1 LRPYWPMRA
10 REPIL
15 DLPAVVTV
23 ALLALVAIH
32 GVREV
37 LSVETDFEFLL
48 SLAFVPA
55 RWTAYWRPDAAAE
68 ILRDAAAGL
77 AGREAGARLALAR
90 YLLAEGGAMPWTLL
104 TYALL
109 HGSWAHLALNG
120 VWLAAFGTPVARRC
134 GAARFLLLAALAAL
148 GGALV
153 HLAFHPTGIAPLVGA
168 SAAVSGLTAAAA
180 RFVFAP
186 GDRSSFSEAVEDR
199 PRQSLPALLRNR
211 GAALFIGVW
220 FAVNLLIGLTGTP
233 LGLAEGAIAWEAHIG
248 GFLVGLLIFPLLDRP
263 ALP

>member
-1 LRPYWPMRA
+1 MSA

-15 DLPAVVTV
+15 NLPAVVAA
-23 ALLALVAIH
+23 ALLVLIAVQ
-32 GVREV
+32 GVREI
-37 LSVETDFEFLL
+37 LSFETDFELL
-48 SLAFVPA
+48 LALAFVPA

-68 ILRDAAAGL
+68 ILREAAQGFSGPA
-77 AGREAGARLALAR
+77 AGARLALAR
-90 YLLAEGGAMPWTLL
+90 HLLAEGGAMPWTLL

-109 HGSWAHLALNG
+109 HGSWAHLVLNG

-134 GAARFLLLAALAAL
+134 GAGRFLLLAALSAL

-153 HLAFHPTGIAPLVGA
+153 HLAAHPNSIAPLVGA

-186 GDRSSFSEAVEDR
+186 GGRFAFAEAVEER
-199 PRQSLPALLRNR
+199 PRQSLSALLRNR
-211 GAALFIGVW
+211 SAALFIAIW
-220 FAVNLLIGLTGTP
+220 FAVNLLVGLTGTP
-233 LGLAEGAIAWEAHIG
+233 LGLADAAIAWEAHIG
-248 GFLVGLLIFPLLDRP
+248 GFLVGLLIFPLVDRR